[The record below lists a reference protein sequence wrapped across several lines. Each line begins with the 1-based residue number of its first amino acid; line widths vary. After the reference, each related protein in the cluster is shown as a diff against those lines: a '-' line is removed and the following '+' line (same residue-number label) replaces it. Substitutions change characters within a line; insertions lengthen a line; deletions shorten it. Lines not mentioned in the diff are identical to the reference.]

1 MAVIQYGAIVTE
13 IKGSLGGHTFKSQ
26 RGTKVIMNKSAGFSR
41 AKQLSNR
48 ALSYAGFIFASWT
61 QLPEDAREVW
71 NNSAALMLFPDKY
84 GNQVHISGRELFT
97 KCNLN
102 LGSGYFIE
110 RPGDGFNNSVAPFQ
124 ISDGFIGVAPNTATI
139 DMTRF
144 FGGNVWYDVSAE
156 VSVNKLNAP
165 VFRTRELLK
174 RFQEDDSATLDFT
187 AEFFAKF
194 PYVLGGY
201 YVRVYVTPINN
212 SGLKGVTQY
221 FDSIVD
227 LELPVYELLSA
238 EIPNAGGDC
247 YLYLD
252 SLYNSGWF
260 IFVWAQYATDDYPEE
275 DFNTATPLGVYL
287 PNEANRLNLSGILLV
302 TFPDMEVGDYV
313 RFYTKLYRDGTSFG
327 FPQTTT
333 ARVEALA
340 IEFTIGAIDI
350 SESGASGTLAFSST
364 GSSPLDFTVLATF
377 SEFGV
382 ASTDIETAT
391 EVTTWPIENGSPIN
405 LDGLL
410 PALFPAIGAG
420 TSVRLFMYVSEIG
433 EQLSPAQSGLTT
445 VIGADI
451 AYTITDIN
459 CEALGES
466 TEILFNVEFPA
477 NYTMDVYALWLGGAV
492 PPNTFGSAELIGE
505 YPVEES
511 GRVDVGSEVFSVYSE
526 MEAGDNI
533 RFWTILKSEGV
544 ELGTVA
550 TATTVVTA

>member
-26 RGTKVIMNKSAGFSR
+26 RGTKVIMNKSGGFSR
-41 AKQLSNR
+41 SKQLVNR
-48 ALSYAGFIFASWT
+48 ALGYAGYIFQRWSRLGDSDKEA
-61 QLPEDAREVW
+61 W
-71 NNSAALMLFPDKY
+71 NNEASNILFPDKY

-97 KCNLN
+97 KLQLQ
-102 LGSGYFIE
+102 LGLGYYYPRPIGDFSPNVSTFLLIE
-110 RPGDGFNNSVAPFQ
+110 SSITVVPQLASFYAVVDSEAGS
-124 ISDGFIGVAPNTATI
+124 
-139 DMTRF
+139 
-144 FGGNVWYDVSAE
+144 YLDVFAE
-156 VSVNKLNAP
+156 VSTVPLRAP
-165 VFRTRELLK
+165 VFQTRELLK
-174 RFQEDDSATLDFT
+174 RVEMNTEGEVDFT
-187 AEFFAKF
+187 EEFFKKF
-194 PYVLGGY
+194 PYVSNGY
-201 YVRVYVTPINN
+201 YVRYYITILNEY
-212 SGLKGVTQY
+212 GFKGVTQVI
-221 FDSIVD
+221 DMLVG
-227 LELPVYELLSA
+227 LELPPYELLSA
-238 EIPNAGGDC
+238 EIPDAGGDC

-260 IFVWAQYATDDYPEE
+260 ISVWASYDTDDYPPT
-275 DFNTATPLGVYL
+275 DFDSATYIGLYL
-287 PNEANRLNLSGILLV
+287 PNEANRLNLSGALLV
-302 TFPDMEVGDYV
+302 TFPDLVPGDYV
-313 RFYTKLYRDGTSFG
+313 RFYTKLNKDGNNYG

-333 ARVEALA
+333 AIVEELS
-340 IEFTIGAIDI
+340 IGFTIGAINI

-451 AYTITDIN
+451 TYTITDIN
-459 CEALGES
+459 CETLGES

-477 NYTMDVYALWLGGAV
+477 NYTMDVYALWIGGAV

-526 MEAGDNI
+526 MDAGDNI